1 MNRYYSSIFE
11 KPPLPDG
18 ARSYTYSQIMHWVLK
33 KKVFDFSM
41 MTNLSPALRIQLSH
55 LFTINTLNLIE
66 RKDSSDGTVKFLFEL
81 KNSKTPMYIE
91 SVYITSHTHTTA
103 CLSTQTGCVCGCI
116 FCATGAL
123 GNGHNLHFSEIV
135 LQLLNMENI
144 LSTRIS
150 HIVFMGM
157 GEPLHNYEEVVK
169 AIRFFEQSLLRIS
182 ARKITLSTI
191 GIPDKIR
198 RLTDENVRVELA
210 ISLHSA
216 IENKRRSIIRYKG
229 LKPIDELMDAC
240 DYYFLRTKRLPT
252 IEYVL
257 VNGLNDG
264 KEDIHAL
271 VQLLRKRPYKVN
283 LIPLNKTF
291 ENYKSPSRE
300 IVQRFCESLQQ
311 QGIKTTIRRSTGQ
324 DIDAACGQ
332 LCARHERIFV
342 EKC

>member
-1 MNRYYSSIFE
+1 MHRYHISIFE
-11 KPPLPDG
+11 KPHLPDG
-18 ARSYTYSQIMHWVLK
+18 ARSYTYSQIMHWILK
-33 KKVFDFSM
+33 KKVFDFYM
-41 MTNLSPALRIQLSH
+41 MTNLPSALRIQLSH

-66 RKDSSDGTVKFLFEL
+66 QKDSADGTVKFLFEL
-81 KNSKTPMYIE
+81 KNFETPTYIE
-91 SVYITSHTHTTA
+91 SVYIPSHTHTTA

-123 GNGHNLHFSEIV
+123 GGGHNLHFSEIV

-144 LSTRIS
+144 LSTCIS

-169 AIRFFEQSLLRIS
+169 AIRFFEKSLLRIS

-198 RLTDENVRVELA
+198 RLTDEDVRVELA

-216 IENKRRSIIRYKG
+216 IESKRRSIVRYKG
-229 LKPIDELMDAC
+229 LKTIDELMNAC
-240 DYYFLRTKRLPT
+240 DYYFFKTKRLPT

-257 VNGLNDG
+257 VKGLNDG

-271 VQLLRKRPYKVN
+271 VQLLQKRPYKVN

-291 ENYKSPSRE
+291 DNYQSPSQE
-300 IVQRFCESLQQ
+300 TVQRFCASLQRH
-311 QGIKTTIRRSTGQ
+311 GIKTTVRRSTGQ

-332 LCARHERIFV
+332 LCARH
-342 EKC
+342 K